1 MKAPEIHRQ
10 SIPLNAPSLNEPV
23 PFGLLFPPLCLFSG
37 RAGLFLNSEWVDSDC
52 SWIYT
57 RKAELSTGK
66 RGINI
71 KPTKANLTSAILH
84 VQNSVN
90 PGADRCYRKILLI
103 FCAEEKAFLSFC
115 RKRKKSCNL
124 SQLPVVFDCQQWREE
139 ILPPSMLKNDSAIC
153 PKTQTNQSIECHCS
167 PSVDMASICMI
178 AGKKFPQSSLGHNV
192 MWRFRK

>member
-115 RKRKKSCNL
+115 RKRKKNL
-124 SQLPVVFDCQQWREE
+124 AIFLSSLLFLIVSNEE
-139 ILPPSMLKNDSAIC
+139 
-153 PKTQTNQSIECHCS
+153 
-167 PSVDMASICMI
+167 
-178 AGKKFPQSSLGHNV
+178 KKFYLLLC
-192 MWRFRK
+192 WRMTQQFVLKHRQIKA